1 MRFLVFFALFLFVG
15 CSGALGCAQR
25 RISLPPPRLK
35 SDISVEEALLHR
47 RSHRSFA
54 SSPLSL
60 QEVAQLLWA
69 AQGVTDKAFGFR
81 TAPSAGALY
90 PLEVYFVAG
99 QVEGLPPGVYRYLP
113 EEHVLCE
120 VLQGDRR
127 EELFRVALLQRWV
140 KEAPGVLVFTAIYE
154 RTTRKYGER
163 GIRYVH
169 MEAGHAAQNVYLQA
183 EALGLGT
190 VVVGAFEDGG
200 VQRVLGLPVN
210 EQPLYLMPVGR
221 VKGEKRSSTD

>member
-1 MRFLVFFALFLFVG
+1 MRFLVFFVLFLFVG
-15 CSGALGCAQR
+15 CSGALGYAQR

-35 SDISVEEALLHR
+35 SDVSVEEALLYR

-54 SSPLSL
+54 PSPLSL

-69 AQGVTDKAFGFR
+69 AQGVTDKASGFR

-99 QVEGLPPGVYRYLP
+99 QVEGLLPGVYRYLP
-113 EEHVLCE
+113 EEHALCE

-190 VVVGAFEDGG
+190 VVVGAFEDSG
-200 VQRVLGLPVN
+200 VQKVLGLPGN
-210 EQPLYLMPVGR
+210 ERPLYLMPVGK
-221 VKGEKRSSTD
+221 VKSEKRIGTD

>member
-15 CSGALGCAQR
+15 CSGALGYAQR
-25 RISLPPPRLK
+25 RIPLPPPRLE
-35 SDISVEEALLHR
+35 SEVSVEEALLQR
-47 RSHRSFA
+47 RSHRSFTP
-54 SSPLSL
+54 SPLSL
-60 QEVAQLLWA
+60 QEIAQLLWA
-69 AQGVTDKAFGFR
+69 AQGVTDKASGFR

-99 QVEGLPPGVYRYLP
+99 QVEDLSPGVYRYLP
-113 EEHVLCE
+113 EEHALCE
-120 VLQGDRR
+120 VLLGDRR
-127 EELFRVALLQRWV
+127 EELFRAALFQKWV

-169 MEAGHAAQNVYLQA
+169 MEVGHAAQNVYLQA

-190 VVVGAFEDGG
+190 VVVGAFEDSG
-200 VQRVLGLPVN
+200 VQKALGLPVN
-210 EQPLYLMPVGR
+210 ERPLYLMPVGR
-221 VKGEKRSSTD
+221 VKSEKRSGTD

>member
-1 MRFLVFFALFLFVG
+1 MRFLVFLLVFLCVG
-15 CSGALGCAQR
+15 GWSISGYAQNV
-25 RISLPPPRLK
+25 IPLPAPRLR
-35 SDISVEEALLHR
+35 SDTSVEEALLRR

-69 AQGVTDKAFGFR
+69 AQGITEKSLGFR

-90 PLEVYFVAG
+90 PLEVYLVAG
-99 QVEGLPPGVYRYLP
+99 QVEGLSPGVYRYLP
-113 EEHVLCE
+113 KEHALSE
-120 VLQGDRR
+120 VLLGDRR
-127 EELFRVALLQRWV
+127 EELFRVALFQRWV
-140 KEAPGVLVFTAIYE
+140 REAPAVLVFTASYE

-190 VVVGAFEDGG
+190 VAVGAFEDRGI
-200 VQRVLGLPVN
+200 QKVLGLPEN
-210 EQPLYLMPVGR
+210 EQPVYLMPVGR
-221 VKGEKRSSTD
+221 R